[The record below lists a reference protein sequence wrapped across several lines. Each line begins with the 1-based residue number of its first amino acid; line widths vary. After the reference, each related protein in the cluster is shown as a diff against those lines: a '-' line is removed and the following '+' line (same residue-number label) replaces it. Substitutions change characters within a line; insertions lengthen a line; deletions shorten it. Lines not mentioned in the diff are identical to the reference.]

1 MSFWRNRFRRKRKGT
16 IEPIRGNPYDNIPK
30 WLYERTKRQKESP
43 LSNKTRKTKEKKI
56 NIPNLQRTLRV
67 IIDKTN
73 EMIDWIRRIPEVERR
88 MDELEKKQK
97 RDIAFLLARIEAHAK
112 IPTPI
117 VHSVYGTAAR
127 AATGQMKRGGKIKP
141 IPTNIRLRKLASG
154 GTTNKGQTIKVGDIV
169 KDMNST

>member
-1 MSFWRNRFRRKRKGT
+1 MSFWRNRFRRRKRT
-16 IEPIRGNPYDNIPK
+16 IEPIKGNPYDNIPK
-30 WLYERTKRQKESP
+30 WLYERTKRMKESP

-73 EMIDWIRRIPEVERR
+73 EMINWIRRIPEIERR
-88 MDELEKKQK
+88 MDELEKKQE

-117 VHSVYGTAAR
+117 VHSVYGTAGRMAAR
-127 AATGQMKRGGKIKP
+127 GFEKGGKLKP
-141 IPTNIRLRKLASG
+141 KPTNKRIKKLKDG
-154 GTTNKGQTIKVGDIV
+154 GSIPKPGDSCI
-169 KDMNST
+169 DNNYN